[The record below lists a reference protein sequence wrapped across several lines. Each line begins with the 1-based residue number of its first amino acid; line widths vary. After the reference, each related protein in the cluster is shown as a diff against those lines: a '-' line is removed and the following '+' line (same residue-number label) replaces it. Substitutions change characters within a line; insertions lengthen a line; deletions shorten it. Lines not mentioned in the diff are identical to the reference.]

1 MIAADNMCEKD
12 KKLIRKISLSLF
24 FSRMTITRR
33 PKKLSQNIQVV
44 LQDKINDMVAF
55 SLDINE
61 STDMVDTAQFSGFIR
76 GLDKI

>member
-1 MIAADNMCEKD
+1 
-12 KKLIRKISLSLF
+12 
-24 FSRMTITRR
+24 MTITRR

>member
-44 LQDKINDMVAF
+44 LQDKNNDMVAF

>member
-44 LQDKINDMVAF
+44 LQDKNNDMVAF

-61 STDMVDTAQFSGFIR
+61 STDMVDTAVFRVYTRS
-76 GLDKI
+76 